1 MKTRTGFTLVE
12 ILLVVILLGILAAI
26 VTPML
31 ASASDDAR
39 SSALRDDLRTVRAQC
54 ELFAFEH
61 NGLSPGYPAG
71 GGPADAATF
80 AAQMLN
86 PTDMNGTVGNRGEA
100 GMDFGPYLLKIPIN
114 AVNGKDTI
122 KMIADGEAMPAAPSD
137 QFGWLYN
144 ASMRAIRADATGT
157 DTGGDAFYGY

>member
-1 MKTRTGFTLVE
+1 MKMRTGFTLIE

-39 SSALRDDLRTVRAQC
+39 ASALRENLRTIRAQC
-54 ELFAFEH
+54 ELFNFEH

-71 GGPADAATF
+71 GGAPDAATF
-80 AAQMLN
+80 VAQMLN
-86 PTDMNGTVGNRGEA
+86 PTDMDGAVGKRNEA
-100 GMDFGPYLLKIPIN
+100 GMDFGPYLLKIPVN

-122 KMIADGEAMPAAPSD
+122 KMIGDGEDMPAAPSGE
-137 QFGWLYN
+137 FGWLYK
-144 ASMRAIRADATGT
+144 ASTRALRSDAMGA
-157 DTGGDAFYGY
+157 DTGGEPFYDY